1 MMIEEEKIADEEA
14 NRDRIELTKT
24 EVLKAM
30 NSVSVDLEFTMEI
43 CSDFEDNK
51 LPTLSFSLYESEIGI
66 SHTYYEKAM
75 KNQTLVM
82 ARSALSR
89 HQLFNI
95 MSNELIRRLEVISED
110 VDIGEKVR
118 IVEQYTQQLV
128 NSDYDWKF
136 CREIIVSGL
145 KGWKRKEA
153 RKQKLSIPR
162 FRSGQSSLKTRS
174 DRKLMEKY
182 DWFKKKY
189 NIEDDNDNDDSKV
202 KNEKKSFNWKHYKR
216 KHSLNYKNLVSFCSN
231 VIQ

>member
-1 MMIEEEKIADEEA
+1 
-14 NRDRIELTKT
+14 
-24 EVLKAM
+24 
-30 NSVSVDLEFTMEI
+30 
-43 CSDFEDNK
+43 
-51 LPTLSFSLYESEIGI
+51 
-66 SHTYYEKAM
+66 
-75 KNQTLVM
+75 
-82 ARSALSR
+82 
-89 HQLFNI
+89 

-202 KNEKKSFNWKHYKR
+202 KNEKKSLNWKHYKR
-216 KHSLNYKNLVSFCSN
+216 RKQNAAALEKEDTDKKDAPPKAVLFVQYTNKGELASEIRKIILELKPWTNINIKVVERSGQKLEDILCIRTRTFVPFDLY
-231 VIQ
+231 